1 MKTYALQLTLEELK
15 LLYISLSNRPLV
27 TTEVMEQIQIT
38 IDLAKCD
45 EKIKNNLSI
54 DTKALR
60 KTFAGYEDKLESKT
74 FTIAG
79 KYNETIY
86 GY

>member
-1 MKTYALQLTLEELK
+1 MKTYALQLTLQELT

-27 TTEVMEQIQIT
+27 TSEVMEQIQIT
-38 IDLAKCD
+38 IDLAKC
-45 EKIKNNLSI
+45 E
-54 DTKALR
+54 
-60 KTFAGYEDKLESKT
+60 EKLESKT

-79 KYNETIY
+79 KYTETIY

>member
-1 MKTYALQLTLEELK
+1 MKTYPLQLTLQELT

-27 TTEVMEQIQIT
+27 TPEVMEQIQIT

-45 EKIKNNLSI
+45 QNIEGEI
-54 DTKALR
+54 
-60 KTFAGYEDKLESKT
+60 FAVAGERDKKLESKT

-79 KYNETIY
+79 KYTETIY